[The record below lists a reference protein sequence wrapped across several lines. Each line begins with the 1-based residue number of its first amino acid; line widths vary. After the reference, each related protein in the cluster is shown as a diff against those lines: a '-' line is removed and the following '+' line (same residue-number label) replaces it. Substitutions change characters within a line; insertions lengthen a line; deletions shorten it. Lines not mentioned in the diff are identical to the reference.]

1 MQSSS
6 RDAAQMRVAQEDGKS
21 ESCLPSTSN
30 SHTHEKKKSIAKWQ
44 YFLKRKWPPTKRR
57 AFLPN
62 PATPANVTG
71 NGRGDRDSP
80 SGRHAAPPDRRM
92 DHPSMSVHQTAL
104 LPI

>member
-6 RDAAQMRVAQEDGKS
+6 RDTAQMRVAQEDG
-21 ESCLPSTSN
+21 ETTFGPS
-30 SHTHEKKKSIAKWQ
+30 A
-44 YFLKRKWPPTKRR
+44 LKPHKELKYNINPTKQTTKNGKSR